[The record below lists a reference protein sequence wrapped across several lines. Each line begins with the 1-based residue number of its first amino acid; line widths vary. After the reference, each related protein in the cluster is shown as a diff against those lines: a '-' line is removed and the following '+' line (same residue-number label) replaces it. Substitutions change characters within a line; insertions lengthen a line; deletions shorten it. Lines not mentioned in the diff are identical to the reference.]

1 MVNAILFTILV
12 TIARL
17 VLANFEGFTFRYW
30 GDFEFIVFLAIV
42 NHLYLKLSPIGLVKF
57 YTLAFAVRHLV
68 RMASPS
74 KIEDVP
80 EDKRPKDVVFR
91 FKRCV
96 QCSNLYDATQLT
108 SFVVFSF
115 LIVLYRD
122 RLKQLLQ

>member
-17 VLANFEGFTFRYW
+17 ALANFEGFTFRYW

-42 NHLYLKLSPIGLVKF
+42 NHLYLKLSPIGLVKL

-68 RMASPS
+68 RMVSPS

-80 EDKRPKDVVFR
+80 EDKRPNDVVFR

-96 QCSNLYDATQLT
+96 QCSNLYDATQIT

-122 RLKQLLQ
+122 TLKQLLQ